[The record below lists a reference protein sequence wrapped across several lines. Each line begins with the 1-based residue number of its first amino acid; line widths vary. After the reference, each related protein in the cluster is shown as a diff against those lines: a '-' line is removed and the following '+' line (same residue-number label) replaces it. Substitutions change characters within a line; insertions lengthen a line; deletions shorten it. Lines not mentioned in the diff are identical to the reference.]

1 MRELGILEAKTGFSA
16 LVADVERTG
25 EEVTVTRHGRPAVRI
40 VPAVARKPLTQ
51 EERASLVRQII
62 ADRDRQPRGE
72 PFDIR
77 EALDRDRG
85 EEWS

>member
-40 VPAVARKPLTQ
+40 VPAGSARRLTREQ
-51 EERASLVRQII
+51 RRALIEETLA
-62 ADRDRQPRGE
+62 ARDRQPAGE

>member
-40 VPAVARKPLTQ
+40 VPAVAKQPLTQ
-51 EERASLVRQII
+51 EERATLIRQIL
-62 ADRDRQPRGE
+62 ADRDRQPEGE
-72 PFDIR
+72 RFDIR
-77 EALDRDRG
+77 EGLDRDRG

>member
-1 MRELGILEAKTGFSA
+1 MREVGVLEAKTGFSA
-16 LVADVERTG
+16 LVAEVERTG
-25 EEVTVTRHGRPAVRI
+25 EDVVVTRHGRPVVRI
-40 VPAVARKPLTQ
+40 SAAIPPARLSR
-51 EERASLVRQII
+51 EERAALIRQVI
-62 ADRDRQPRGE
+62 ADRDSQPDSE